1 MAGSGIFRSV
11 LPASANAPAKERQDS
26 HGIRSHHKSRADGI
40 EDFRA
45 VSAKHNPPQDIDG
58 LLAWAAGSDEDGLN
72 VVTVWQSK
80 AHQERWAAEQ
90 LFPVFQALGMSGDAG
105 EQRVHR
111 VRDRRAVHPLSP
123 CRDPRSRRI
132 PAVCWDG

>member
-1 MAGSGIFRSV
+1 MAYVHITK
-11 LPASANAPAKERQDS
+11 AKGRT
-26 HGIRSHHKSRADGI
+26 I

-58 LLAWAAGSDEDGLN
+58 LLAWAAGTDEDGLN

-90 LFPVFQALGMSGDAG
+90 LFPVFQALGMAEQCRRTASSPSTRPASCTSAERTRTRPGGDLRAG
-105 EQRVHR
+105 
-111 VRDRRAVHPLSP
+111 
-123 CRDPRSRRI
+123 
-132 PAVCWDG
+132 